1 MSHQQDKAVECNPN
15 KKKKDLYYVH
25 TVIGLAIIVIFWLL
39 PPIEP
44 ITPIGMRCVGAFL
57 GMVYLWSMC
66 GTLWPSIV
74 GCLHLAFLVMA
85 VKEALTEYG

>member
-74 GCLHLAFLVMA
+74 GLFAFGISG
-85 VKEALTEYG
+85 YGR